1 MSDSEQTTA
10 MPEAAPLSASVL
22 AALTRVR
29 TTPLAM
35 RASALPSVLQT
46 ILVEVTIDD
55 EAVEPMILDEVPAGT
70 LDVAG
75 KNADVAEAVQAVE
88 ASVPRLPKVGGQI
101 AVIPIRGKIAQHRG
115 DWWGD
120 THTETVA
127 GQIGSMM
134 ANPSIGA
141 VVLDIDSPG
150 GIVYGTPELAETI
163 RNARGSGKPIY
174 ALANGMAASAAY
186 WIGSAADKLF
196 VTPSG
201 EVGSIGVWSAH
212 TDMSGFLEQAGVDI
226 TLVSAGKYKVE
237 GHPFAPLEDEA
248 KAEMQQSVDR
258 YQEMFL
264 ADVALGRTEKK
275 SVVREAYGQGRM
287 LGAEAA
293 KRVGMV
299 DGIATM
305 PELLAGIMRP
315 RQQRQ
320 SRGAALGLAIGLEE
334 AG

>member
-1 MSDSEQTTA
+1 MSDEQQTTA
-10 MPEAAPLSASVL
+10 PDKPDAAPLSAPVL
-22 AALTRVR
+22 TALTRIR
-29 TTPLAM
+29 TAPLAL
-35 RASALPSVLQT
+35 RVSALPSVLQT
-46 ILVEVTIDD
+46 VLVEVTVED
-55 EAVEPMILDEVPAGT
+55 EAVEPMIVDEIPDAAENT
-70 LDVAG
+70 DVTG
-75 KNADVAEAVQAVE
+75 AVQAVE

-101 AVIPIRGKIAQHRG
+101 AVIPIRGTIGQHRSS
-115 DWWGD
+115 DYWTD
-120 THTETVA
+120 SHTETIA
-127 GQIGSMM
+127 GQIGSMLV
-134 ANPSIGA
+134 NPSIGA

-163 RNARGSGKPIY
+163 RGARGSGKPIY
-174 ALANGMAASAAY
+174 ALANGQAASAAF

-212 TDMSGFLEQAGVDI
+212 TDMSGMLDQIGVDI
-226 TLVSAGKYKVE
+226 TLVSAGKHKVE

-248 KAEMQQSVDR
+248 RAEMQRSVDR
-258 YQEMFL
+258 YYDMFL
-264 ADVALGRTEKK
+264 SDVAAGRGEKK
-275 SVVREAYGQGRM
+275 AVIREAYGQGRM

-320 SRGAALGLAIGLEE
+320 TRGAALGLAIGLEE

>member
-1 MSDSEQTTA
+1 MKMSDTKQTDAT
-10 MPEAAPLSASVL
+10 PEPTAPLPAPVL
-22 AALTRVR
+22 TALARLR
-29 TTPLAM
+29 TAPLAL
-35 RASALPSVLQT
+35 RFGALAGVLQT
-46 ILVEVTIDD
+46 VQVEVTFKEAAETIVD
-55 EAVEPMILDEVPAGT
+55 EIPDAAD
-70 LDVAG
+70 
-75 KNADVAEAVQAVE
+75 NADVAAAVHAIE

-101 AVIPIRGKIAQHRG
+101 AVIPIRGTIGQHRSS
-115 DWWGD
+115 DFWAD
-120 THTETVA
+120 TSTETVA

-134 ANPSIGA
+134 GNPSIGA

-174 ALANGMAASAAY
+174 ALANGQAASAAY
-186 WIGSAADKLF
+186 WIGSAADKFF

-201 EVGSIGVWSAH
+201 EVGSIGVWNMHA
-212 TDMSGFLEQAGVDI
+212 DMSVALEQAGI
-226 TLVSAGKYKVE
+226 EMTLVSAGKHKVE

-248 KAEMQQSVDR
+248 RAEMQQSVDR
-258 YQEMFL
+258 YHEMFL
-264 ADVALGRTEKK
+264 ADVALGRGEKK
-275 SVVREAYGQGRM
+275 TVVREAYGQGRM
-287 LGAEAA
+287 LGADAA

-320 SRGAALGLAIGLEE
+320 SRGAALGLAIGIEE